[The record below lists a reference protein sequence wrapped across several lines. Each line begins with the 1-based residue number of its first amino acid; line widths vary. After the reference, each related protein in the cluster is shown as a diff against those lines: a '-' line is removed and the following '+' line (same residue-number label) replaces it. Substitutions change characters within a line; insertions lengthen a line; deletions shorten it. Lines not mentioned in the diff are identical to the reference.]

1 MYICHGKLSMICEL
15 QKKIIYK
22 LKKVYKTMYNPQF
35 LFKNLNEMDMYLTTY
50 AHTHGKIS

>member
-1 MYICHGKLSMICEL
+1 MICEL
-15 QKKIIYK
+15 QKKIVYK
-22 LKKVYKTMYNPQF
+22 LKKVYKTMYNTQF

>member
-1 MYICHGKLSMICEL
+1 MICEL